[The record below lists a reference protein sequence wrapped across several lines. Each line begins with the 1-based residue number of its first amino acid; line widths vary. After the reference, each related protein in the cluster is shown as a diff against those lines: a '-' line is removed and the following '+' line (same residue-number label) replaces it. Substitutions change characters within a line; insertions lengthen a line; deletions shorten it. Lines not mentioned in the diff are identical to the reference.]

1 MTKNLSRFGSMFM
14 SPSTGVILNNEMD
27 DFSFPN
33 VTNAF
38 GVEPSPNN
46 YPKPGKRPV
55 SSMVPSIFVDN
66 VSGEA
71 ILAVGAAGGTRITT
85 ATMQV

>member
-38 GVEPSPNN
+38 GVESSPNN